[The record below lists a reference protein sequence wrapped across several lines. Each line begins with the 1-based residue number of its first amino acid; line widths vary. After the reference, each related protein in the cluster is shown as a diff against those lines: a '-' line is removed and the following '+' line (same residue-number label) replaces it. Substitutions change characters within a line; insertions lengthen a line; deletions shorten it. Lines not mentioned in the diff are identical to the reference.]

1 MFSPGLASCPA
12 GREDPISDRCCE
24 VVCRVLGDAGTFV
37 TTKDG
42 RRDTGEGMQDYV
54 RVTVMMPA
62 IRWHTWMGS
71 LSLLQCYDGRSIFE
85 PSSGN
90 AGQHNY
96 MRCAPR
102 QTSTVLYCR
111 ISLFL

>member
-54 RVTVMMPA
+54 RVTV
-62 IRWHTWMGS
+62 IRR
-71 LSLLQCYDGRSIFE
+71 LSGGKHGWLCYD
-85 PSSGN
+85 
-90 AGQHNY
+90 
-96 MRCAPR
+96 
-102 QTSTVLYCR
+102 R
-111 ISLFL
+111 IHQKLKVFDGWR